1 MPLLRHLEVS
11 IVFSVLSQVLHSW
24 ILTYITSSSPEF
36 DVSQGE
42 IWLIACLINKEG
54 LRAFFPFQPGL
65 MSLYC
70 GCITHIKV
78 FRKETWSPGKLQG
91 KVWWPL
97 KPSSWAVPAKYTS
110 RRGRAL
116 SLLLSPLSLSPQQWK
131 QNRVENCPST
141 WNLVLFFFNHVNT
154 IYCSRAALYI
164 PAQMGFIYN
173 KFLLTDTG
181 F

>member
-70 GCITHIKV
+70 GCITHIKD
-78 FRKETWSPGKLQG
+78 FCKETWSPGKLQG

-110 RRGRAL
+110 RRDTITIAITTITITTTMQTKSSGKL
-116 SLLLSPLSLSPQQWK
+116 SFHLES
-131 QNRVENCPST
+131 CI
-141 WNLVLFFFNHVNT
+141 FFFNHVNT

>member
-11 IVFSVLSQVLHSW
+11 IVFSVLFQVLHSW
-24 ILTYITSSSPEF
+24 IMTYITSPSLEF

-70 GCITHIKV
+70 GCITHIKD

-97 KPSSWAVPAKYTS
+97 KPSSWAVPAKHTS
-110 RRGRAL
+110 KIMRG
-116 SLLLSPLSLSPQQWK
+116 LSLSPPQWK
-131 QNRVENCPST
+131 QYLVENFKNTLGFFYYLKKNQVNKSFA
-141 WNLVLFFFNHVNT
+141 VLF
-154 IYCSRAALYI
+154 ILD
-164 PAQMGFIYN
+164 QMRFTHNI
-173 KFLLTDTG
+173 FLLTDSE